1 LYTPLMASEQSRVA
15 SGGAGNE
22 DPEENANDY
31 DPGWRDE
38 QHSYTR
44 VYSMVRLM
52 QDNFSINY
60 VYTGSFRWPPQN
72 AKRRAEPRA

>member
-1 LYTPLMASEQSRVA
+1 MLFTPLMASDKSRVA

-38 QHSYTR
+38 RHFLVKSTSWFGLWN
-44 VYSMVRLM
+44 VFFV
-52 QDNFSINY
+52 
-60 VYTGSFRWPPQN
+60 
-72 AKRRAEPRA
+72 

>member
-1 LYTPLMASEQSRVA
+1 MLYTPLMASEQSRVA

-38 QHSYTR
+38 QHSYT
-44 VYSMVRLM
+44 
-52 QDNFSINY
+52 
-60 VYTGSFRWPPQN
+60 
-72 AKRRAEPRA
+72 